1 MMQVNKKYS
10 NILFAV
16 VMAGLFGF
24 SLINPIVVR
33 ADAYSSNDQK
43 TISIDKKIRSIHD
56 LKYVDNISSTTK
68 TFKNGD
74 VLEFYVKVTNTGDTN
89 LRNIKVTDNLPPF
102 LKLIFFPGLYNSTDN
117 KVEWTIDELNA
128 GHSQEFLIRAKID
141 KATEV
146 KTLTK
151 ETNVA
156 SARVDELG
164 ARDEATYYILHK
176 GTTTTKVIPDGKG
189 EIIIPVTGSGTL
201 ILETVGVISMGLS
214 GLALR
219 RKIRGF

>member
-16 VMAGLFGF
+16 LMAGLFGIN
-24 SLINPIVVR
+24 LINPIVVK
-33 ADAYSSNDQK
+33 ADAYSSDDQK
-43 TISIDKKIRSIHD
+43 TISIDKKLRSIHD
-56 LKYVDNISSTTK
+56 LKYVDNISSTTR

-74 VLEFYVKVTNTGDTN
+74 VLEFFVKVTNTGDTN
-89 LRNIKVTDNLPPF
+89 LKNVKVTDNLPPF
-102 LKLIFFPGLYNSTDN
+102 LKLIFFPGTFNSTDN
-117 KVEWTIDELNA
+117 KIEWTIDELNA

-164 ARDEATYYILHK
+164 ARDDATYYILHK
-176 GTTTTKVIPDGKG
+176 GTTSTTVTPDGKG
-189 EIIIPVTGSGTL
+189 EIIIPVTGSGSL
-201 ILETVGVISMGLS
+201 VLETIGVISMGLS

-219 RKIRGF
+219 KKIRGF